1 MSQQAHVS
9 SPTSILLSNE
19 DGEIVAHVNHSFT
32 GPPSLPEFIAV
43 ITKELAAHPLEKPNM
58 TWKRKEDQIIQLD
71 SDLQVKYFI
80 NELAISDQ
88 TVLIPGISKA
98 NGMLHVFSIFPEISQ
113 NFSSADEDELKLP
126 SVDYSNQQLPEISHN
141 LTSTDADESS
151 PLSKTTQ
158 IAVYIL
164 GVDKRGAIVNMIK
177 KRKWKHARHPYLA
190 HICVATD
197 NLDCLTRDP
206 KTGEVPIINTL
217 DKSNIPIVTKAWI
230 RRCCK
235 QKHTVE
241 TKHYELHT
249 ISGVPRPHFRKRRK
263 RTRSKP
269 RSLTAV
275 GTPTN
280 PMEIE

>member
-1 MSQQAHVS
+1 MAQQAHIS
-9 SPTSILLSNE
+9 SPTSILLSSEN
-19 DGEIVAHVNHSFT
+19 GEIVAHVNHSFT
-32 GPPSLPEFIAV
+32 TPPSLQEFTAL
-43 ITKELAAHPLEKPNM
+43 ITKELAALEKPEI

-88 TVLIPGISKA
+88 TVLIPGISKE
-98 NGMLHVFSIFPEISQ
+98 NGMLHVFTIFPETSQ

-126 SVDYSNQQLPEISHN
+126 SVDYSNQQLPEVSHN
-141 LTSTDADESS
+141 LTSPDEDESS

-164 GVDKRGAIVNMIK
+164 GVDKRKAIVDMIK
-177 KRKWKHARHPYLA
+177 KRKWKHARHPYHA

-206 KTGEVPIINTL
+206 NTGEVPIINTL

-235 QKHTVE
+235 KKHTVE

-249 ISGVPRPHFRKRRK
+249 ISGVPRPHFRKHRK

-269 RSLTAV
+269 RSFTAV